1 MHPLLLH
8 ELAHAVH
15 QERVARAAHARL
27 IRACRRAAR
36 KPAPPQH
43 AAPDWLMLLDRCA
56 EEPDPVADPVP

>member
-15 QERVARAAHARL
+15 QERVARAAHERRIL
-27 IRACRRAAR
+27 ACRRAA
-36 KPAPPQH
+36 KAAASQH
-43 AAPDWLMLLDRCA
+43 AAPGWLMLLDRCA